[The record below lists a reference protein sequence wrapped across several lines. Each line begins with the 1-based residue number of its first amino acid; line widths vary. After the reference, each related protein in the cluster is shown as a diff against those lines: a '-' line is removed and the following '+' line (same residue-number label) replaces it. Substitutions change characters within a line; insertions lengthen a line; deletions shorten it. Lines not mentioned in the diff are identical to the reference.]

1 MIRWPGLQY
10 PRFPDYDDL
19 QPNNGN
25 ILVLNQKEAAKAS
38 DFKVV
43 PSLGEPMGAT
53 DVTVNWTKEALD
65 LTFVCEDDGVVTGEK
80 GHDNI
85 KLWRND
91 CVYVWLE
98 PEHDHGLKN
107 SKKIM
112 IQVTANGFCHDVR
125 EEDGEYDVKDIK
137 FKTTRSK
144 TGWTAQVSLPF
155 KGLGLKAPKRG
166 DVWGINFSRLDQPG
180 KLDLELME
188 TSSWVPIGYVGDL
201 FKTGDLWG
209 HLVFAE
215 EGDAD
220 SAAARKAMDATHQKI
235 VDHYYSKDYL
245 LKGHFE

>member
-1 MIRWPGLQY
+1 MKKLIMQPAPGDRQLRMIRWPGLQY

-25 ILVLNQKEAAKAS
+25 ILVLNQREAAKAS
-38 DFKVV
+38 GFKVV

-65 LTFVCEDDGVVTGEK
+65 LTFVCEDDGVVTGET

-98 PEHDHGLKN
+98 PEHDHGLEN

-125 EEDGEYDVKDIK
+125 DDWSVAGDTVSHSREWGSCFTQGHSYLCSHVVRPDTQSRYRQCLTHKLGSWHRQFGRSGCVGCGRCISWCPTGIDI
-137 FKTTRSK
+137 
-144 TGWTAQVSLPF
+144 TAEVATL
-155 KGLGLKAPKRG
+155 LG
-166 DVWGINFSRLDQPG
+166 
-180 KLDLELME
+180 
-188 TSSWVPIGYVGDL
+188 
-201 FKTGDLWG
+201 
-209 HLVFAE
+209 
-215 EGDAD
+215 GDA
-220 SAAARKAMDATHQKI
+220 
-235 VDHYYSKDYL
+235 
-245 LKGHFE
+245 